1 MDFVETEGDNIDA
14 AIENALKALGVGRDK
29 ITIDIISEG
38 RKGILGFGAQ
48 KAKVRASLRKLN
60 LEADPAPAKPQ
71 AAPVQQAPARAAEP
85 RSRPPERRPAEPRQG
100 QPSRAEPRS
109 RVPEPRPRGPEARP
123 RSEPRP
129 TPAPSPRPPEE
140 PQAADAPPPLTPA
153 EVAAIV
159 TKAKTALVEI
169 LNLMGMNA
177 TVTEKAGVD
186 SEETI
191 LEVKSENS
199 GLIIG
204 RKGQTLEALQYLVTR
219 IAGERPGNDAP
230 HVVIDIENY
239 HERRRQT
246 LQDMA
251 LRLGEKAKRQ
261 RKTVTI
267 DALSAADRKVVH
279 AALQDDPW
287 LTTRSLGQGAYRR
300 LLIIPEGDRKIRD
313 EGATPVQE
321 REGGRQQRSNRS
333 NSPPAPMGESRS
345 PSRQFG
351 NQERSGGDNTDD
363 LEIVEDKDD
372 SESKGGA

>member
-1 MDFVETEGDNIDA
+1 M
-14 AIENALKALGVGRDK
+14 
-29 ITIDIISEG
+29 
-38 RKGILGFGAQ
+38 
-48 KAKVRASLRKLN
+48 
-60 LEADPAPAKPQ
+60 
-71 AAPVQQAPARAAEP
+71 
-85 RSRPPERRPAEPRQG
+85 
-100 QPSRAEPRS
+100 
-109 RVPEPRPRGPEARP
+109 
-123 RSEPRP
+123 
-129 TPAPSPRPPEE
+129 
-140 PQAADAPPPLTPA
+140 
-153 EVAAIV
+153 VA
-159 TKAKTALVEI
+159 KAKTALVEI

-177 TVTEKAGVD
+177 TVTEKAGID

-313 EGATPVQE
+313 EGPAPAQE
-321 REGGRQQRSNRS
+321 REGGRPQRSNRP
-333 NSPPAPMGESRS
+333 NSPPAPMADSRS
-345 PSRQFG
+345 PTRQFG
-351 NQERSGGDNTDD
+351 NQERPGGDNTED
-363 LEIVEDKDD
+363 LEIAGDKDD
-372 SESKGGA
+372 SESNGRA